1 VSDDVNDVALID
13 VVFPCLDEIEALPWV
28 LSRMPAGYRAI
39 VADNGSTDGS
49 AELARS
55 LGALVVDVPQRG
67 FGAAVAAGLEA
78 ATSEIVCICDA
89 DASLDPQ
96 QLPRVAGPVLAG
108 QAQLVLGSRQ
118 PVTWRAWPVHA
129 RLANRVLARKLR
141 RSIGPGAPGLTDLGP
156 MRAARRQPLLD
167 LGIVDRRFGYP
178 LEMVLLAAAAEWAIT
193 EVPVDY
199 LPRSGRSKVTGTVRG
214 TMRAIH
220 DMRAVLARGANTFY
234 GRPTDRGGEGADS
247 RAR

>member
-1 VSDDVNDVALID
+1 LN
-13 VVFPCLDEIEALPWV
+13 EIEALPWV
-28 LSRMPAGYRAI
+28 LSRLPPGYRAI

-49 AELARS
+49 ADLARS

-67 FGAAVAAGLEA
+67 FGAAVAAGIEA
-78 ATSEIVCICDA
+78 ATTEVVCICDA

-96 QLPRVAGPVLAG
+96 QLPLVAAPVFDGSAD
-108 QAQLVLGSRQ
+108 LVLGSRQ

-141 RSIGPGAPGLTDLGP
+141 RSIGVGAPALTDLGP
-156 MRAARRQPLLD
+156 MRAARRIPLIE
-167 LGIVDRRFGYP
+167 LGIIDRRFGYP
-178 LEMVLLAAAAEWAIT
+178 LEMVLLAAAANWRIS
-193 EVPVDY
+193 EVPVKY

-220 DMRAVLARGANTFY
+220 DMRAVLTRAANTSHE
-234 GRPTDRGGEGADS
+234 RETDRGGEGTAT
-247 RAR
+247 RPG